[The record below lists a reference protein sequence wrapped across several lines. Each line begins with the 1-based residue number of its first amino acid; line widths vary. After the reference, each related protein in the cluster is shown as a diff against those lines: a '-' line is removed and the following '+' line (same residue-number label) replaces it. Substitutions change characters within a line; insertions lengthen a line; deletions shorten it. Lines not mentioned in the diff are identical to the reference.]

1 MNFFSM
7 LSKEE
12 VKHIALL
19 ARIGVKEDEVEKYQ
33 KDLSGVLDFFKELET
48 ADTSAVEVP
57 RQIIGRE
64 NGMRGDNASISPSH
78 QTELIMNNV
87 PETKE
92 GYVKVKSV
100 F

>member
-1 MNFFSM
+1 M
-7 LSKEE
+7 LSKDE

-19 ARIGVKEDEVEKYQ
+19 ARIGLKDEEIEKYQ
-33 KDLSGVLDFFKELET
+33 KDLSSVLDFFDVLKK
-48 ADTSAVEVP
+48 ADTEQVEVIG
-57 RQIIGRE
+57 QIIGRE
-64 NGMRGDNASISPSH
+64 NSWREDRHKEAGTLQKEAI
-78 QTELIMNNV
+78 LKNV